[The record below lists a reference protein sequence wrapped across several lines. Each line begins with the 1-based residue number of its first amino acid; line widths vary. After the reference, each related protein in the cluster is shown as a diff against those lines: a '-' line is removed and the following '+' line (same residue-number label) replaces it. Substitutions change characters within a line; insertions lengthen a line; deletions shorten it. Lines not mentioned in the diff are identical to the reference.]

1 LKNVRLPNI
10 SVVPVDP
17 DHFFK
22 PKLAARFGRRTL
34 EVRSAL
40 SWLDCGKAM
49 ISPLARD
56 LWLGVGRWGN
66 TSWRCLC
73 YALAAAY
80 GSRAELADAI
90 LGRYR
95 AATAKKLA
103 KLPSYRISPAKSSG
117 FIAMNDCDH
126 EAKGQT
132 HNRVSSH
139 SAPKHVLF
147 AVCHFAARGI
157 SVSTRA
163 QERSGGR
170 AYGDSLGK
178 IPRELSWCHRSRG
191 VLRDLI
197 PFLTGSS
204 RASNV

>member
-1 LKNVRLPNI
+1 MQTN
-10 SVVPVDP
+10 
-17 DHFFK
+17 
-22 PKLAARFGRRTL
+22 
-34 EVRSAL
+34 AL
-40 SWLDCGKAM
+40 LT
-49 ISPLARD
+49 PLAGSCTASPRSVET
-56 LWLGVGRWGN
+56 LNYAPSPRKNLSSPNNVCNRKVGRWGN